1 MSYRDILAAVF
12 ALEADRPA
20 LELAGALAGRFG
32 AHATALIVAV
42 NVGSRFAEKDAP
54 LSEVLADIAKG
65 PHSAAAEERERLV
78 AWLEASSH
86 DFEVRDLTV
95 EGAVSNKEMIAQ
107 ARLADL
113 VVMARASQQARARR
127 SLMEHILFQ
136 ARSPLLL
143 TSDGAPKEWRRVMI
157 AWNAKSEAMRAVRA
171 ALPLLQK
178 AEMVTIV
185 TVDALPTASGHGEAP
200 GRELAAHLARR
211 GVAVEVRNADGMDRG
226 DSRSLLEEAVN
237 CAADLM
243 VLGAYGHSRAQE
255 FLFGGVTHDLLE
267 AAPLPL
273 LMAH

>member
-12 ALEADRPA
+12 SLEADLPA
-20 LELAGALAGRFG
+20 LELAGALAGKFD

-42 NVGSRFAEKDAP
+42 NVGSRFAEKVAP

-65 PHSAAAEERERLV
+65 SHSAANVERDRIV
-78 AWLEASSH
+78 NWLDASPH

-95 EGAVSNKEMIAQ
+95 EGAVSDKEMIAQ

-113 VVMARASQQARARR
+113 VIMTRAALHARARR
-127 SLMEHILFQ
+127 SLIDHILFQ

-143 TSDGAPKEWRRVMI
+143 TPGKAKEWRRIMI

-178 AEMVTIV
+178 AEMVSIV

-211 GVAVEVRNADGMDRG
+211 GVTVELRNVDGMDRG
-226 DSRSLLEEAVN
+226 DSRALLDEAVN
-237 CAADLM
+237 CAADLI
-243 VLGAYGHSRAQE
+243 VLGAFGHSRAQE
-255 FLFGGVTHDLLE
+255 FLFGGVTQDLLE